1 MAPESAGEITEL
13 LGALQRGDDRAKS
26 RLVALVYAE
35 LRRRAA
41 YYMSRERRD
50 HTLQPTELVNEAY
63 LRIFREG
70 LDFQNRAH
78 FFAIASNAMR
88 HFLVDYARMHDAA
101 RRPDGRAKVELREHH
116 AVEKDDRDRELI
128 LAEAI
133 QRLAEMDARQAKM
146 VEMIYYGGLTQEEAA
161 VALGVSVRTVKRDWE
176 SASAWLK
183 AELKRRRE

>member
-1 MAPESAGEITEL
+1 MAPESAGEITQL
-13 LGALQRGDDRAKS
+13 LDALQRGDERAKS
-26 RLVALVYAE
+26 RLVALVYGE
-35 LRRRAA
+35 LRKRAA
-41 YYMSRERRD
+41 HYMCRERRD

-63 LRIFREG
+63 LRIFSQG
-70 LDFQNRAH
+70 LDFQSRAH

-88 HFLVDYARMHDAA
+88 HVLVDHARARGAA
-101 RRPDGRAKVELREHH
+101 RRPGGRARVELREDH
-116 AVEKDDRDRELI
+116 AVERENRDLELI

-133 QRLAEMDARQAKM
+133 QRLAEMNERQATM

-161 VALGVSVRTVKRDWE
+161 AALGVSVKTVKRDWQ